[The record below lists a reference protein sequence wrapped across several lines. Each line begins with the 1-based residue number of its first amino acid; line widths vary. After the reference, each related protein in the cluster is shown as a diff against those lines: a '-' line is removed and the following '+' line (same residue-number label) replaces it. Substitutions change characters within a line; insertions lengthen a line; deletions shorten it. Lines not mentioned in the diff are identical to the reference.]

1 MHKVKLIFNPASDRG
16 RSGQKASDL
25 QAIVEKLGGADW
37 AGTEYPGH
45 AIEIAHQAA
54 DAGYEKIVAM
64 GGDGTAHE
72 VVNGLMK
79 VPAERRPMMGVVPI
93 GSGNDFA
100 YSSGI
105 PLDDPQEAMRRVFQG
120 TASPVDVGLITDGNG
135 RSQYW
140 DNSAGFLFDA
150 AVNIQSRKIRRIYGF
165 MMYLTA
171 TIKSIIENYATTHMK
186 LTVDGESFEK
196 GMLMFTVA
204 NGPRE
209 GGGFMVAPQ
218 AKNDDGVFHYL
229 MVDPISRP
237 MMFRLLPEVMA
248 GKHEKYPFVKIRTCK
263 KMEFT
268 ADRAVPIHLD
278 GELWAPYE
286 ADVRKVTIEMIPGAI
301 RLLR

>member
-1 MHKVKLIFNPASDRG
+1 MHNVKLIFNPASDRG

-25 QAIVEKLGGADW
+25 QAIVEQFGGADW

-45 AIEIAHQAA
+45 AIEIAHKAA
-54 DAGYEKIVAM
+54 EAGYETIVAM

-72 VVNGLMK
+72 VVNGLMR
-79 VPAERRPMMGVVPI
+79 VPAERRPKMGVVPI

-100 YSSGI
+100 FSSGI
-105 PLDDPQEAMRRVFQG
+105 PLDKPQEAMMKVFNG
-120 TASPVDVGLITDGNG
+120 TPSPVDIGRITDGSG

-140 DNSAGFLFDA
+140 DNSAGFLLDA
-150 AVNIQSRKIRRIYGF
+150 AINIQSRKITRIYGF
-165 MMYLTA
+165 LMYLTA
-171 TIKSIIENYATTHMK
+171 TIKSIIENYDPTHMK
-186 LTVDGESFEK
+186 FTIDGEKSEK
-196 GMLMFTVA
+196 DLLFFTIG

-209 GGGFMVAPQ
+209 GGGFMVTPP
-218 AKNDDGVFHYL
+218 AKNDDGIFHYL

-237 MMFRLLPEVMA
+237 MMFRLIPDVMA
-248 GKHEKYPFVKIRTCK
+248 GKHEKYPFVKIRPFK
-263 KMEFT
+263 AMEFE

-301 RLLR
+301 QLLR

>member
-1 MHKVKLIFNPASDRG
+1 MRNVKLIFNPASDRG

-54 DAGYEKIVAM
+54 EAGYEKIVAM

-72 VVNGLMK
+72 VVNGLMR
-79 VPAERRPMMGVVPI
+79 VPAERRPRMGVVPI

-105 PLDDPQEAMRRVFQG
+105 PLDNPQEAMSRVFTG
-120 TASPVDVGLITDGNG
+120 TPSPIDVGRITDGNG
-135 RSQYW
+135 RSQYF

-150 AVNIQSRKIRRIYGF
+150 AVNIQSRKITRIYGF
-165 MMYLTA
+165 LMYLTA
-171 TIKSIIENYATTHMK
+171 TVKSIIENYNPTHMK
-186 LTVDGESFEK
+186 FSIDGETTEK
-196 GMLMFTVA
+196 DLLMFTIG

-209 GGGFMVAPQ
+209 GGGFMVTPA
-218 AKNDDGVFHYL
+218 AKNNDGVFHYL

-248 GKHEKYPFVKIRTCK
+248 GKHEKYPFVKIRTFK
-263 KMEFT
+263 TLAFE
-268 ADRAVPIHLD
+268 ANRAVPIHLD

-286 ADVRKVTIEMIPGAI
+286 TDVRKVTIEMIPGAI
-301 RLLR
+301 QLLR

>member
-45 AIEIAHQAA
+45 AIEIAHKAA
-54 DAGYEKIVAM
+54 EEGYEKVVAM

-72 VVNGLMK
+72 VVNGLMR
-79 VPAERRPMMGVVPI
+79 VPEDRRPKLGVVPI

-100 YSSGI
+100 FSSGI
-105 PLDDPQEAMRRVFQG
+105 PLDNPQEAMARVFTG
-120 TASPVDVGLITDGNG
+120 TPSPVDIGKITDGSG
-135 RSQYW
+135 RMQYW
-140 DNSAGFLFDA
+140 DNTAGFLFDA
-150 AVNIQSRKIRRIYGF
+150 AINIQSRKITRIYGF
-165 MMYLTA
+165 LMYLTA
-171 TIKSIIENYATTHMK
+171 TIKGIIENYDPTHMK
-186 LTVDGESFEK
+186 ITIDGETIEK
-196 GMLMFTVA
+196 DLLMFTIG

-209 GGGFMVAPQ
+209 GGGFMVTPA
-218 AKNDDGVFHYL
+218 AKNDDGIFHYL
-229 MVDPISRP
+229 MVDPISRL

-248 GKHEKYPFVKIRTCK
+248 GKHEKYPFVKIRPFKTL
-263 KMEFT
+263 EFE

-286 ADVRKVTIEMIPGAI
+286 ADVRKVTIEMVAGAI
-301 RLLR
+301 QLLK